1 MEYHL
6 RNETRGMRHRPGFS
20 MWLKL
25 RKCSENFPPPCIIIR
40 LKIFFLPTRGKS
52 DTHCVQK
59 RLLNFLLQLH
69 IFFPPRLQS
78 FLIGGKATMLC
89 IAYASRDSRGVI
101 P

>member
-6 RNETRGMRHRPGFS
+6 RNGTRGMRHRPGFS

-59 RLLNFLLQLH
+59 RLFEL
-69 IFFPPRLQS
+69 S
-78 FLIGGKATMLC
+78 STV
-89 IAYASRDSRGVI
+89 AYLFS